1 MTSYYRVMLGRKS
14 MHAQTCLDGNFI
26 GADFNI
32 HQDLTDVLSDDW
44 RSFSDAIKPTYL
56 AKHPKKS
63 KVAASLACGALW
75 TICRKVQEGDV
86 VLCPDGTGSYRV
98 GSITS
103 GYTYA
108 AAEQLPHR
116 RQVAWRTKAV
126 AKTEMSDALRHS
138 AGSIGTV
145 SNITKHAEQ
154 LIGLIGKAEDPGIKS
169 DDPTIEDASTFALE
183 THLEDFLFNNWA
195 QTDLG
200 KDLDIY
206 QDDEES
212 GRQLPTDTGRLDI
225 LAISKDQK
233 RLVVVELKKGRAS
246 DAVVG
251 QVLRYMGYVQ
261 HELAEDGQT
270 VEGIIIAHQDDKRL
284 RRALEMTPT
293 VSFYRYKVSFQLIT
307 D

>member
-1 MTSYYRVMLGRKS
+1 M
-14 MHAQTCLDGNFI
+14 
-26 GADFNI
+26 GAVN
-32 HQDLTDVLSDDW
+32 V
-44 RSFSDAIKPTYL
+44 
-56 AKHPKKS
+56 
-63 KVAASLACGALW
+63 
-75 TICRKVQEGDV
+75 
-86 VLCPDGTGSYRV
+86 
-98 GSITS
+98 
-103 GYTYA
+103 
-108 AAEQLPHR
+108 
-116 RQVAWRTKAV
+116 
-126 AKTEMSDALRHS
+126 
-138 AGSIGTV
+138 
-145 SNITKHAEQ
+145 
-154 LIGLIGKAEDPGIKS
+154 
-169 DDPTIEDASTFALE
+169 
-183 THLEDFLFNNWA
+183 FNNWA

-225 LAISKDQK
+225 LAISKDKK

-261 HELAEDGQT
+261 NELAEDGQN